1 MEIIYHFRRNTTA
14 NTVFASGG
22 LAAQTWNFVL
32 HSGKLIS
39 ASSMYS
45 GLKKLDRNFV
55 TLKFLSYE
63 KIEKNI

>member
-1 MEIIYHFRRNTTA
+1 MHSTQYTASIETNQLSDVDDEIICTVGIQGGGRNYPP
-14 NTVFASGG
+14 
-22 LAAQTWNFVL
+22 
-32 HSGKLIS
+32 
-39 ASSMYS
+39 YS

>member
-1 MEIIYHFRRNTTA
+1 M
-14 NTVFASGG
+14 ASYKSVPKKDLFEKGNCTLDLYYPLVIVILVG
-22 LAAQTWNFVL
+22 AKV
-32 HSGKLIS
+32 K
-39 ASSMYS
+39 YS